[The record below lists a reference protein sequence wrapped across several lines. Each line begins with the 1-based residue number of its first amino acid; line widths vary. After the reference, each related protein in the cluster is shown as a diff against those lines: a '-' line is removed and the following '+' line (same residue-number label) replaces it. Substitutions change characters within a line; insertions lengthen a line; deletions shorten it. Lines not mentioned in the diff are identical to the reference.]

1 MSSKKYQSEVLEEN
15 GQWTARINRR
25 LSSRKSKV
33 SKEQSG
39 FSSESDAQ
47 AWADDALS
55 EFINTQQTANNRQGE
70 SRKLNDEVKR
80 QRSNRRSEKTE
91 LAKQAKEQAALD
103 QGVLDNK
110 SSDAE
115 ADQGFDDYSD
125 FEES

>member
-15 GQWTARINRR
+15 GQWIARINRR

-33 SKEQSG
+33 SKEQGG
-39 FSSESDAQ
+39 FSSEPEAQ

-55 EFINTQQTANNRQGE
+55 EFINTQQTANSRQSE
-70 SRKLNDEVKR
+70 NRKLNDEVKR
-80 QRSNRRSEKTE
+80 QRSSRRSEKTE

-103 QGVLDNK
+103 NQ

-115 ADQGFDDYSD
+115 ADLGFDDYSD

>member
-15 GQWTARINRR
+15 GQWIARINRR

-33 SKEQSG
+33 SKEQGG
-39 FSSESDAQ
+39 FSSESEAQ
-47 AWADDALS
+47 AWADEALS
-55 EFINTQQTANNRQGE
+55 EFINTQQTANSRQGE

-103 QGVLDNK
+103 QGALDNQ
-110 SSDAE
+110 SSEAE
-115 ADQGFDDYSD
+115 SDQGFDDYSD